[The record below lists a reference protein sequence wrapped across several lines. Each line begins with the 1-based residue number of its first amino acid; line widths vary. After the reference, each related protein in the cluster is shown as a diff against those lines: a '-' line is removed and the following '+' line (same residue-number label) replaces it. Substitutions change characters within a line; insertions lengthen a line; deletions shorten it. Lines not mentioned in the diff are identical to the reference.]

1 MKTTD
6 DFFEAAKAM
15 TPLQKLNHSYSKGEV
30 EKKKDAHTKAAYL
43 KTKKELEQMLKSV
56 SSTGKVLTSVQEM
69 PKQHSFKLTGPDV
82 NKIVNLLD
90 LMVGLRELGY
100 RNYQI
105 KKYPSSG
112 AVVLLHWSAIEAKL
126 DRKWKNIWTAN
137 PWQGR

>member
-30 EKKKDAHTKAAYL
+30 DKKKDKYTKAAYA
-43 KTKKELEQMLKSV
+43 KTKKELQGMMGSGAEKTI
-56 SSTGKVLTSVQEM
+56 TGVQEM
-69 PKQHSFKLTGPDV
+69 PGQHSFKLTGTDV
-82 NKIVNLLD
+82 NKVVKVLD
-90 LMVGLRELGY
+90 LMIGLKQLAA